1 MPYDAT
7 FNDCLPTWCYA
18 PRIGFDKQPQ
28 PLYRLD
34 NSRNETTTSSSL
46 TALKS
51 NVAKQPS
58 TWGVQ

>member
-1 MPYDAT
+1 MPYDAN
-7 FNDCLPTWCYA
+7 FNNCSPTWCYA

-28 PLYRLD
+28 PLNWL
-34 NSRNETTTSSSL
+34 NNRNETTTCSSL